1 MQKVVLKVKGM
12 HCASCSVLIDK
23 LVGKQEGVHSVSTS
37 YGAEKT
43 AIEYDET
50 KIDLNKIDKFI
61 NQLGYDLIR
70 PDEESSSLEEEEAK
84 EARKA
89 KEAKRRF
96 FAALIL
102 ALPIISYYMAIHMF
116 NLSHVHELFDF
127 MNLAYPKEAA
137 AGILGSISFGIQWTF
152 WLIAQPLKAVVGLFG
167 IDTLNPPMRID
178 MNWIYW
184 ILSTPIQFVI
194 GYQFYRNSFTSIR
207 VGSANM
213 DVLVALGTSA
223 AYFYSTL
230 GFLFFNID
238 HPFWESTAA
247 LLVFILLG
255 RYVEILAK
263 GRASAA
269 IKELMKLEAKEAH
282 VLRGGEEITISIDKL
297 VVGDTIIIRP
307 GEKVPVDG
315 EIIEGKTHLDEKV
328 VTGESF
334 PVGKSVGDEV
344 IGATIN
350 QEGLIKVKAQ
360 KIGKDTLLYQ
370 IIRMVE
376 EAQARKAPIQDLV
389 DKISEYFVPAVV
401 FLSVL
406 TFCVW
411 YFIFVPDQLRPAL
424 TKMIA
429 VLVISCPCAMG
440 LATPTALVVGIG
452 RAAKFGIILKG
463 GEALE
468 KAYRINAVAFDKTGT
483 LTIGKPV
490 VTDFEMVSTVLSREE
505 AIFLAGSL
513 EKGSEHPLARA
524 IVEKG
529 KEGGKTLEDP
539 KDFEAVSGMGLHAK
553 VSGKEVAIGNRK
565 YMEVLKIDVGKHEA
579 LMTRLQ
585 EEAKTSV
592 YMLVDGKLVAII
604 AMADALKPYA
614 REAIG
619 ELKRMGKTIIMI
631 TGDNPKTA
639 AAIAK
644 QVGIDRYLA
653 EVLPQD
659 KADNI
664 KKLQAEGLK
673 VAMVGDG
680 INDSPALAQS
690 DLGIAVGSGTDVAI
704 ETGEIILVKD
714 DLRDVATAIQLSS
727 KTIKKVWQNLFWAFF
742 YNVVAIPVAAG
753 AHLMITQTGGH
764 AAQWVMM
771 LTSKLGWLGQPVL
784 NLSQAT
790 LRPEIAGFAMAF
802 SSISVVMNSLTLKR
816 YVPPIEKMIM
826 KTKKAEAA
834 SAKSSG
840 EPKEVKAPETKE
852 QKEIPSM
859 IVTKAP
865 EEVGKT

>member
-1 MQKVVLKVKGM
+1 MQKAVLKVKGM

-23 LVGKQEGVHSVSTS
+23 LVGKQPGVVSIQTS

-43 AIEYDET
+43 AVEFDET
-50 KIDLNKIDKFI
+50 KIDLVKIDKFM
-61 NQLGYDLIR
+61 NQLGYDLVR
-70 PDEESSSLEEEEAK
+70 PDEESASIEEDEAK
-84 EARKA
+84 DARKI
-89 KEAKRRF
+89 EESRRRF
-96 FAALIL
+96 VASLIL
-102 ALPIISYYMAIHMF
+102 ALPIITYYMAIHMF
-116 NLSHVHELFDF
+116 NLTHVHELFDF
-127 MNLAYPKEAA
+127 LALSLPTVIDSS
-137 AGILGSISFGIQWTF
+137 ILGYIGYGIQWMF
-152 WLIAQPLKAVVGLFG
+152 WLIAQPIKFVIELFG
-167 IDTLNPPMRID
+167 VDVMNPPIRID
-178 MNWIYW
+178 LNWFYW
-184 ILSTPIQFVI
+184 ILSTPVQFVI
-194 GYQFYRNSFTSIR
+194 GYQFYRNAITSVR

-255 RYVEILAK
+255 RYVEIVAK

-282 VLRGGEEITISIDKL
+282 VIRNGEEVTVPLNSL
-297 VVGDTIIIRP
+297 VVGDIILVRP

-315 EIIEGKTHLDEKV
+315 MIVEGKTHLDEKV

-334 PVGKSVGDEV
+334 PVGKTVGDAV

-350 QEGLIKVKAQ
+350 QEGLIRIKAE

-411 YFIFVPDQLRPAL
+411 YFFFVPDQLRPAL

-463 GEALE
+463 GAALE
-468 KAYRINAVAFDKTGT
+468 KAYRVTAVAFDKTGT
-483 LTIGKPV
+483 LTIGKPI
-490 VTDFEMVSTVLSREE
+490 VTDFEMVDGSFDKDE
-505 AIFLAGSL
+505 AILLAGSL
-513 EKGSEHPLARA
+513 ETGSEHPLARA
-524 IVEKG
+524 VVEKG
-529 KEGGKTLEDP
+529 KEGGRKLIDP
-539 KDFEAVSGMGLHAK
+539 QDFEAVSGMGLHAK
-553 VSGKEVAIGNRK
+553 VNGKEVAIGNQK
-565 YMEVLKIDVGKHEA
+565 YMDSLSINTEAHEE
-579 LMTRLQ
+579 LMNRLQ
-585 EEAKTSV
+585 NEAKTTV
-592 YMLVDGKLVAII
+592 YMVVDGKLVALI

-614 REAIG
+614 KEAIL
-619 ELKRMGKTIIMI
+619 ELKRMGKEIIMI
-631 TGDNPKTA
+631 TGDNPRTA

-644 QVGIDRYLA
+644 QVGIDRFLA

-659 KADNI
+659 KANNI
-664 KKLQAEGLK
+664 KKLQAEGK
-673 VAMVGDG
+673 VVAMVGDG

-690 DLGIAVGSGTDVAI
+690 DLGIAIGSGSDVAL

-753 AHLMITQTGGH
+753 AHLMFTQTGGQ
-764 AAQWVMM
+764 AAAWVVS
-771 LTSKLGWLGQPVL
+771 LTDKMGWLGQPTL

-802 SSISVVMNSLTLKR
+802 SSISVVVNSLTLKR
-816 YVPPIEKMIM
+816 FVPPIEKQIM
-826 KTKKAEAA
+826 KSKQAEELEAA
-834 SAKSSG
+834 K
-840 EPKEVKAPETKE
+840 K
-852 QKEIPSM
+852 
-859 IVTKAP
+859 
-865 EEVGKT
+865 

>member
-12 HCASCSVLIDK
+12 HCASCSILIDK
-23 LVGKQEGVHSVSTS
+23 LVGKQPGVQSVTTS

-50 KIDLNKIDKFI
+50 KIDLTKIDKFM

-70 PDEESSSLEEEEAK
+70 PDEESASIEEDEAKDARKIEEA
-84 EARKA
+84 R
-89 KEAKRRF
+89 RRF
-96 FAALIL
+96 MAALIL
-102 ALPIISYYMAIHMF
+102 ALPIITYYMSIHMF
-116 NLSHVHELFDF
+116 NLTHVHELFDF
-127 MNLAYPKEAA
+127 LALSLPKIIEP
-137 AGILGSISFGIQWTF
+137 GILGYIGYGIQWIF
-152 WLIAQPLKAVVGLFG
+152 WLIAQPIRFIVELFG
-167 IDTLNPPMRID
+167 IDVFNPPMRID
-178 MNWIYW
+178 LNWFYW
-184 ILSTPIQFVI
+184 ILSTPVQFVI
-194 GYQFYRNSFTSIR
+194 GYQFYRNAFTSVR

-223 AYFYSTL
+223 AYFYSML

-255 RYVEILAK
+255 RYVEIVAK

-282 VLRGGEEITISIDKL
+282 VIRNGEEVTVPLNQL
-297 VVGDTIIIRP
+297 VVGDVIVVRP

-315 EIIEGKTHLDEKV
+315 VIVEGKTHLDEKV

-334 PVGKSVGDEV
+334 PVGKTVGDPV

-350 QEGLIKVKAQ
+350 QEGLIRVKAE

-411 YFIFVPDQLRPAL
+411 YFYFVPDQIRPAL

-463 GEALE
+463 GAALE
-468 KAYRINAVAFDKTGT
+468 KAYRVTAVAFDKTGT
-483 LTIGKPV
+483 LTIGKPI
-490 VTDFEMVSTVLSREE
+490 VTDFEMVDSTFNKEE
-505 AIFLAGSL
+505 AIMLAGSL
-513 EKGSEHPLARA
+513 ETGSEHPLARA
-524 IVEKG
+524 VVEKG
-529 KEGGKTLEDP
+529 KEGGKKLADP
-539 KDFEAVSGMGLHAK
+539 KDFEAVSGMGLHAN
-553 VSGKEVAIGNRK
+553 VNGRQVAIGNQK
-565 YMEVLKIDVGKHEA
+565 YMETLHIDTTAHEV

-585 EEAKTSV
+585 EEAKTTV
-592 YMLVDGKLVAII
+592 YMVVDGKLVALI

-614 REAIG
+614 REAIA
-619 ELKRMGKTIIMI
+619 ELQRMGKEIIMI
-631 TGDNPKTA
+631 TGDNPRTA

-644 QVGIDRYLA
+644 QVGIDRFLA
-653 EVLPQD
+653 EVLPQE
-659 KADNI
+659 KANKI
-664 KKLQAEGLK
+664 KELQAEGK
-673 VAMVGDG
+673 VVAMVGDG

-690 DLGIAVGSGTDVAI
+690 DLGIAIGSGSDVAL

-753 AHLMITQTGGH
+753 AHLMVTQTAGQ
-764 AAQWVMM
+764 AAPWV
-771 LTSKLGWLGQPVL
+771 LGFKDNLGWLGQPFL

-802 SSISVVMNSLTLKR
+802 SSISVVVNSLTLKR
-816 YVPPIEKMIM
+816 FVPPIEKQIM
-826 KTKKAEAA
+826 KSKKAEELAA
-834 SAKSSG
+834 AK
-840 EPKEVKAPETKE
+840 K
-852 QKEIPSM
+852 
-859 IVTKAP
+859 
-865 EEVGKT
+865 

>member
-23 LVGKQEGVHSVSTS
+23 LVGKQLGVQSVTTS

-50 KIDLNKIDKFI
+50 KIDLVKIDKFM
-61 NQLGYDLIR
+61 NQLGYDIIR
-70 PDEESSSLEEEEAK
+70 PDEESASIEEDEAKDARKIEEA
-84 EARKA
+84 R
-89 KEAKRRF
+89 RRF
-96 FAALIL
+96 VAALVL

-116 NLSHVHELFDF
+116 NLTHVHELFDF
-127 MNLAYPKEAA
+127 MSLSYPATAES
-137 AGILGSISFGIQWTF
+137 GILGTISFGIQWLF
-152 WLIAQPLKAVVGLFG
+152 WLIAQPLKAIVLLFG
-167 IDTLNPPMRID
+167 IDPMNPPIRID
-178 MNWIYW
+178 LNWIYW
-184 ILSTPIQFVI
+184 ILSTPIQFII
-194 GYQFYRNSFTSIR
+194 GYQFYRNAFTSIR

-223 AYFYSTL
+223 AYFYSML

-238 HPFWESTAA
+238 HPFWESSAA

-255 RYVEILAK
+255 RYVEIVAK

-282 VLRGGEEITISIDKL
+282 VMRNGEEVTVPLAELI
-297 VVGDTIIIRP
+297 VGDVLLVRP

-315 EIIEGKTHLDEKV
+315 VIVEGKTHLDEKV

-334 PVGKSVGDEV
+334 PVGKTIGDQV

-350 QEGLIKVKAQ
+350 QEGLIKVKAE

-411 YFIFVPDQLRPAL
+411 YFIFVPDQIRPAL

-463 GEALE
+463 GAALE
-468 KAYRINAVAFDKTGT
+468 KAYRVTAVAFDKTGT
-483 LTIGKPV
+483 LTIGKPI
-490 VTDFEMVSTVLSREE
+490 VTDFEMVDASFDKEE
-505 AIFLAGSL
+505 AILLAGSL
-513 EKGSEHPLARA
+513 ETGSEHPLARA
-524 IVEKG
+524 VVEKG
-529 KEGGKTLEDP
+529 KEGGKKLLEP
-539 KDFEAVSGMGLHAK
+539 KDFEAVAGMGLHAN
-553 VSGKEVAIGNRK
+553 VNGKQIAIGNQK
-565 YMEVLKIDVGKHEA
+565 YMETLNVDTTAHEA

-585 EEAKTSV
+585 EEAKTTV
-592 YMLVDGKLVAII
+592 YMVVDGKLVALI

-614 REAIG
+614 REAIQ
-619 ELKRMGKTIIMI
+619 ELQRMGKEIIMI
-631 TGDNPKTA
+631 TGDNPRTA

-644 QVGIDRYLA
+644 QVGIDRFLA

-659 KADNI
+659 KAKKI
-664 KKLQAEGLK
+664 KELQAEGK
-673 VAMVGDG
+673 VVAMVGDG

-690 DLGIAVGSGTDVAI
+690 DLGIAIGSGSDVAL

-753 AHLMITQTGGH
+753 AHLMVTQTAGQ
-764 AAQWVMM
+764 AALWVIG
-771 LTSKLGWLGQPVL
+771 LKENLGWLGQPFL

-802 SSISVVMNSLTLKR
+802 SSISVVVNSLTLKR
-816 YVPPIEKMIM
+816 FVPPIEKQIM
-826 KTKKAEAA
+826 KSKKEEELAA
-834 SAKSSG
+834 K
-840 EPKEVKAPETKE
+840 KV
-852 QKEIPSM
+852 
-859 IVTKAP
+859 
-865 EEVGKT
+865 

>member
-23 LVGKQEGVHSVSTS
+23 LVGKQPGVASISTS

-43 AIEYDET
+43 AIEFDET
-50 KIDLNKIDKFI
+50 KIDLVKIDKFI
-61 NQLGYDLIR
+61 NQLGYDLVR
-70 PDEESSSLEEEEAK
+70 PEEESANLEEEERK
-84 EARKA
+84 EAK
-89 KEAKRRF
+89 KIEEAKRRF
-96 FAALIL
+96 VAALAL
-102 ALPIISYYMAIHMF
+102 ALPIMLYYMAIHMF
-116 NLSHVHELFDF
+116 NMTHVHELFDF
-127 MNLAYPKEAA
+127 INLPKPSSFD
-137 AGILGSISFGIQWTF
+137 GSILGAISQAIQYMF
-152 WLIAQPLKAVVGLFG
+152 WLIAQPMKLAVGLLG
-167 IDTLNPPMRID
+167 IDPANPPLRID
-178 MNWIYW
+178 LNWIYF
-184 ILSTPIQFVI
+184 ILSVPVQFVI
-194 GYQFYRNSFTSIR
+194 GYQFYRNSITSIR

-213 DVLVALGTSA
+213 DVLVALGTTA
-223 AYFYSTL
+223 AFLYSTF

-238 HPFWESTAA
+238 HPFWESSAA
-247 LLVFILLG
+247 LMTFILLG
-255 RYVEILAK
+255 RYVEVVAK

-282 VLRGGEEITISIDKL
+282 VVRNGQEVTIPLNELI
-297 VVGDTIIIRP
+297 VGDVVIVRP

-315 EIIEGKTHLDEKV
+315 KIVEGKSHLDEKV
-328 VTGESF
+328 VTGESY
-334 PVGKSVGDEV
+334 PVSKTVGDAV

-350 QEGLIKVKAQ
+350 QEGLLKVQAE

-406 TFCVW
+406 TFVGW
-411 YFIFVPDQLRPAL
+411 YFIGAFPFRAAL

-468 KAYRINAVAFDKTGT
+468 KAYRVTAIVFDKTGT

-490 VTDFEMVSTVLSREE
+490 VTDFEMLNTEIEKAE
-505 AIFLAGSL
+505 AVYLAASL

-524 IVEKG
+524 VVEKG
-529 KEGGKTLEDP
+529 QEGGVTLEDP
-539 KDFEAVSGMGLHAK
+539 KDFEAVSGMGLHGK
-553 VSGKEVAIGNRK
+553 VKGKEVAIGNLK
-565 YMEVLKIDVGKHEA
+565 YMETLAVDVKVHDQ
-579 LMTRLQ
+579 LVDRLQ
-585 EEAKTSV
+585 GEAKTVV
-592 YMLVDGKLVAII
+592 YMLVDGKLTAII

-614 REAIG
+614 KEAIA
-619 ELKRMGKTIIMI
+619 ELKRMKKEIVMI

-639 AAIAK
+639 HAIAK
-644 QVGIDRYLA
+644 QVGIDRVLA
-653 EVLPQD
+653 EVLPQE
-659 KADNI
+659 KADNV
-664 KKLQAEGLK
+664 KRLQAEGK
-673 VAMVGDG
+673 VVAMVGDG
-680 INDSPALAQS
+680 INDSPALAQA
-690 DLGIAVGSGTDVAI
+690 DLGIAIGSGTDVAI

-753 AHLMITQTGGH
+753 AHLIFTQTGGVP
-764 AAQWVMM
+764 AGWVRSLASFMGEGAG
-771 LTSKLGWLGQPVL
+771 KIFL

-802 SSISVVMNSLTLKR
+802 SSVSVVANSLTLKR
-816 YVPPIEKMIM
+816 YVPPIEKQIL
-826 KTKKAEAA
+826 
-834 SAKSSG
+834 KSQKLS
-840 EPKEVKAPETKE
+840 E
-852 QKEIPSM
+852 QK
-859 IVTKAP
+859 K
-865 EEVGKT
+865 

>member
-12 HCASCSVLIDK
+12 HCASCSILIDK
-23 LVGKQEGVHSVSTS
+23 LVAKQPGVLSVTTS
-37 YGAEKT
+37 YGSEKT
-43 AIEYDET
+43 AIEFDET
-50 KIDLNKIDKFI
+50 KIDLVTIDSFVNK
-61 NQLGYDLIR
+61 LGYDIIR

-84 EARKA
+84 EGIRIEEARRK
-89 KEAKRRF
+89 F
-96 FAALIL
+96 IAALCL
-102 ALPIISYYMAIHMF
+102 ALPIVLYYMAIHMF
-116 NLSHVHELFDF
+116 NMTHVHELFDF
-127 MNLAYPKEAA
+127 MNLAFPAA
-137 AGILGSISFGIQWTF
+137 ADPGIVGSISYAIQWFF
-152 WLIAQPLKAVVGLFG
+152 WLIAQPLKFVVSLFG
-167 IDTLNPPMRID
+167 IDPMNPPIRID
-178 MNWIYW
+178 LNWIYW

-194 GYQFYRNSFTSIR
+194 GYQFYRNSFTSVR

-223 AYFYSTL
+223 AYFYSML

-282 VLRGGEEITISIDKL
+282 VIRDGVEVTIPTDQL
-297 VVGDTIIIRP
+297 VVGDVMVIRP

-315 EIIEGKTHLDEKV
+315 SIVEGKTHLDEKV
-328 VTGESF
+328 VTGESY
-334 PVGKSVGDEV
+334 PVSKTVGDPV

-350 QEGLIKVKAQ
+350 QEGFIKIKAE
-360 KIGKDTLLYQ
+360 KIGKETLLYQ

-411 YFIFVPDQLRPAL
+411 YFFFVPDQIRPAL

-463 GEALE
+463 GAALE
-468 KAYRINAVAFDKTGT
+468 KAYRITAVVFDKTGT

-490 VTDFEMVSTVLSREE
+490 VTDFEMLTTTLSLEE
-505 AIFLAGSL
+505 AIHLAGSL

-524 IVEKG
+524 VVEKG

-539 KDFEAVSGMGLHAK
+539 QDFEAVSGLGLHAK
-553 VSGKEVAIGNRK
+553 ISGKEVAIGNQK
-565 YMEVLKIDVGKHEA
+565 YMDTLKIDTGAQAELVA
-579 LMTRLQ
+579 RLQ
-585 EEAKTSV
+585 EEAKTVV
-592 YMLVDGKLVAII
+592 YMVVDGKLSAVI

-614 REAIG
+614 KEAIA

-639 AAIAK
+639 NAIAK
-644 QVGIDRYLA
+644 QVGIDRVLA
-653 EVLPQD
+653 EVLPQE
-659 KADNI
+659 KAENV
-664 KKLQAEGLK
+664 KKLQAEGMK

-690 DLGIAVGSGTDVAI
+690 DLGIAIGSGTDVAI

-727 KTIKKVWQNLFWAFF
+727 KTIVKVWQNLFWAFF
-742 YNVVAIPVAAG
+742 YNVIAIPVAAG
-753 AHLMITQTGGH
+753 AHLMITQTDGH
-764 AAQWVMM
+764 AAMWVVDAARSMGP
-771 LTSKLGWLGQPVL
+771 TFGQPLL

-802 SSISVVMNSLTLKR
+802 SSISVVLNSLTLKR
-816 YVPPIEKMIM
+816 FIPPIEKAIM
-826 KTKKAEAA
+826 KSKKVEELAA
-834 SAKSSG
+834 AK
-840 EPKEVKAPETKE
+840 K
-852 QKEIPSM
+852 
-859 IVTKAP
+859 
-865 EEVGKT
+865 

>member
-12 HCASCSVLIDK
+12 HCASCSILIDK
-23 LVGKQEGVHSVSTS
+23 LVGKQPGVMSVTTS

-50 KIDLNKIDKFI
+50 KIDLPKIDKFM

-70 PDEESSSLEEEEAK
+70 PDEESASIEEDDAKDARKIEEA
-84 EARKA
+84 R
-89 KEAKRRF
+89 RRF
-96 FAALIL
+96 MAALLL
-102 ALPIISYYMAIHMF
+102 ALPIITYYMSIHMF
-116 NLSHVHELFDF
+116 NLTHVHELFDF
-127 MNLAYPKEAA
+127 LALKLPSIIEP
-137 AGILGSISFGIQWTF
+137 GILGYISYGIQWFF
-152 WLIAQPLKAVVGLFG
+152 WLIAQPIKLIVELGG
-167 IDTLNPPMRID
+167 IDVLNPPMRID
-178 MNWIYW
+178 LNWFYW
-184 ILSTPIQFVI
+184 ILSTPVQFVI
-194 GYQFYRNSFTSIR
+194 GYQFYRNAFTSVR

-223 AYFYSTL
+223 AYFYSML

-255 RYVEILAK
+255 RYVEIVAK

-282 VLRGGEEITISIDKL
+282 VIRGGEEVTVPLNEL
-297 VVGDTIIIRP
+297 VVGDVLVVRP

-315 EIIEGKTHLDEKV
+315 VIVEGKTHLDEKV

-334 PVGKSVGDEV
+334 PVGKTVGDAV

-350 QEGLIKVKAQ
+350 QEGLIRVKAE

-411 YFIFVPDQLRPAL
+411 YFYFVPDQIRPAL

-463 GEALE
+463 GAALE
-468 KAYRINAVAFDKTGT
+468 KAYRVTAVAFDKTGT
-483 LTIGKPV
+483 LTIGKPI
-490 VTDFEMVSTVLSREE
+490 VTDFEMVDDTFNKDE
-505 AIFLAGSL
+505 AIMLAGSL
-513 EKGSEHPLARA
+513 ETGSEHPLARA
-524 IVEKG
+524 VVEKG
-529 KEGGKTLEDP
+529 KEGGKKLADP
-539 KDFEAVSGMGLHAK
+539 KDFEAVSGMGLHAN
-553 VSGKEVAIGNRK
+553 VNGKQVAIGNQK
-565 YMEVLKIDVGKHEA
+565 YMDTLQINTTAHEV

-585 EEAKTSV
+585 EEAKTTV
-592 YMLVDGKLVAII
+592 YMVVDGKLVALI

-614 REAIG
+614 REAIA
-619 ELKRMGKTIIMI
+619 ELQRMGKEIIMI
-631 TGDNPKTA
+631 TGDNPRTA

-644 QVGIDRYLA
+644 QVGIDRFLA
-653 EVLPQD
+653 EVLPQE
-659 KADNI
+659 KANKI
-664 KKLQAEGLK
+664 KELQAEGK
-673 VAMVGDG
+673 VVAMVGDG

-690 DLGIAVGSGTDVAI
+690 DLGIAIGSGSDVAL

-753 AHLMITQTGGH
+753 AHLMFTQTGGQ
-764 AAQWVMM
+764 AALWVTN
-771 LTSKLGWLGQPVL
+771 LTGNMGWLGQPVL

-802 SSISVVMNSLTLKR
+802 SSISVVVNSLTLKR
-816 YVPPIEKMIM
+816 FVPPIEKMIM
-826 KTKKAEAA
+826 KTKKAEALA
-834 SAKSSG
+834 AAK
-840 EPKEVKAPETKE
+840 K
-852 QKEIPSM
+852 
-859 IVTKAP
+859 
-865 EEVGKT
+865 

>member
-23 LVGKQEGVHSVSTS
+23 LVGKQPGVITIQTS

-43 AIEYDET
+43 AIEFDET
-50 KIDLNKIDKFI
+50 KISLKEIDKFI

-70 PDEESSSLEEEEAK
+70 PDEESASIEEEEGREIRK
-84 EARKA
+84 IEEAR
-89 KEAKRRF
+89 RRF
-96 FAALIL
+96 VAALFL
-102 ALPIISYYMAIHMF
+102 ALPIILYYMAIHMF
-116 NLSHVHELFDF
+116 NMPHVHELFDF
-127 MNLAYPKEAA
+127 MNLPYPVLADSSMLSYI
-137 AGILGSISFGIQWTF
+137 GFGIQWCF
-152 WLIAQPLKAVVGLFG
+152 WVIAQPLNALASLFV
-167 IDTLNPPMRID
+167 DTTNPPIKID
-178 MNWIYW
+178 LNWIYW
-184 ILSTPIQFVI
+184 ILTTPIQFVI
-194 GYQFYRNSFTSIR
+194 GWQFYRNSFTSIR

-223 AYFYSTL
+223 AYFYSML

-255 RYVEILAK
+255 RYVEMVAK

-282 VLRGGEEITISIDKL
+282 VIRDGQELTIPVDQL
-297 VVGDTIIIRP
+297 VVGDIIIVKP

-315 EIIEGKTHLDEKV
+315 TIVEGKTHLDEKV
-328 VTGESF
+328 VTGESY
-334 PVGKSVGDEV
+334 PVSKTVNDQV

-350 QEGLIKVKAQ
+350 QEGLIKVKAE
-360 KIGKDTLLYQ
+360 KIGKETLLYQ

-401 FLSVL
+401 TLSVL
-406 TFCVW
+406 TFCIW

-468 KAYRINAVAFDKTGT
+468 KAYRVNAVAFDKTGT

-490 VTDFEMVSTVLSREE
+490 VTDFEMVNKEFDMRE
-505 AIFLAGSL
+505 AVYLAGAL

-524 IVEKG
+524 IVEKAKAEHG
-529 KEGGKTLEDP
+529 NLEDP
-539 KDFEAVSGMGLHAK
+539 QEFEAVSGMGLHAK
-553 VSGKEVAIGNRK
+553 VKGKEVAIGNQK
-565 YMEVLKIDVGKHEA
+565 YMEKLGVDTSGLHDLVA
-579 LMTRLQ
+579 RLQ
-585 EEAKTSV
+585 EEAKTVV
-592 YMLVDGKLVAII
+592 YMLVEGRLTAVI
-604 AMADALKPYA
+604 AMADDLKPYA
-614 REAIG
+614 KEAIA
-619 ELKRMGKTIIMI
+619 ELKRMGKSIIMI
-631 TGDNPKTA
+631 TGDNPRTA

-644 QVGIDRYLA
+644 KVGIDRFLA

-714 DLRDVATAIQLSS
+714 DLRDVATSIQLSS

-753 AHLMITQTGGH
+753 AHLMLTQTAGQ
-764 AAQWVMM
+764 AAPWVVKF
-771 LTSKLGWLGQPVL
+771 TEKLGWLGQPIF

-816 YVPPIEKMIM
+816 FIPPIEKQIM
-826 KTKKAEAA
+826 RSKRLEEQEGIARKVAA
-834 SAKSSG
+834 
-840 EPKEVKAPETKE
+840 
-852 QKEIPSM
+852 
-859 IVTKAP
+859 
-865 EEVGKT
+865 

>member
-1 MQKVVLKVKGM
+1 MQKVILKVKGM
-12 HCASCSVLIDK
+12 HCASCSILIDK
-23 LVGKQEGVHSVSTS
+23 LVGKQPGVLSVTTS

-50 KIDLNKIDKFI
+50 KIDLVKIDKFV
-61 NQLGYDLIR
+61 NQLGYDIIR
-70 PDEESSSLEEEEAK
+70 PDEESSSLEEEEQK
-84 EARKA
+84 EGRKIEQAR
-89 KEAKRRF
+89 RRF
-96 FAALIL
+96 MAALIL
-102 ALPIISYYMAIHMF
+102 AFPIVFYYMSVHMF
-116 NLSHVHELFDF
+116 NLTHVHELFDF
-127 MNLAYPKEAA
+127 IALKFPATVKS
-137 AGILGSISFGIQWTF
+137 GIMGHMSYAVQWIF
-152 WLIAQPLKAVVGLFG
+152 WIIAQPLKFIVELFG
-167 IDTLNPPMRID
+167 INPMNPPMRID
-178 MNWIYW
+178 LNWIYW

-223 AYFYSTL
+223 AYFYSML

-282 VLRGGEEITISIDKL
+282 VIRDGVEVTIPTDQLI
-297 VVGDTIIIRP
+297 VGDIIVIRP

-315 EIIEGKTHLDEKV
+315 SIVEGKTHLDEKV
-328 VTGESF
+328 VTGESY
-334 PVGKSVGDEV
+334 PVSKTVGDPV

-350 QEGLIKVKAQ
+350 QEGFIKIKAE
-360 KIGKDTLLYQ
+360 KIGKETLLYQ

-411 YFIFVPDQLRPAL
+411 YFYFVPDQLRPAL

-463 GEALE
+463 GAALE
-468 KAYRINAVAFDKTGT
+468 KAYRITAVVFDKTGT

-490 VTDFEMVSTVLSREE
+490 VTDFSMISTLISMDE
-505 AIFLAGSL
+505 AIHLAGSL

-524 IVEKG
+524 MVEKG
-529 KEGGKTLEDP
+529 LEGGKTLEDP
-539 KDFEAVSGMGLHAK
+539 KDFEAVAGMGLHAK
-553 VSGKEVAIGNRK
+553 VSGKEVAIGNQK
-565 YMEVLKIDVGKHEA
+565 YMETLTIDTFPQTELV
-579 LMTRLQ
+579 TRLQ
-585 EEAKTSV
+585 EEAKTVV
-592 YMLVDGKLVAII
+592 YMVVDGKLTAVI

-614 REAIG
+614 KEAIA
-619 ELKRMGKTIIMI
+619 ELKKMGKTIIMI

-639 AAIAK
+639 HAIAK
-644 QVGIDRYLA
+644 QVGIDRVLA
-653 EVLPQD
+653 EVLPQE
-659 KADNI
+659 KAENV
-664 KKLQAEGLK
+664 KKLQAEGMK

-690 DLGIAVGSGTDVAI
+690 DLGIAIGSGTDVAI

-727 KTIKKVWQNLFWAFF
+727 KTIVKVWQNLFWAFF
-742 YNVVAIPVAAG
+742 YNVTAIPVAAG
-753 AHLMITQTGGH
+753 AHLMLTQTGGH
-764 AAQWVMM
+764 AAPWIISFTGMIG
-771 LTSKLGWLGQPVL
+771 SLGQPIL

-802 SSISVVMNSLTLKR
+802 SSISVVLNSLTLKR
-816 YVPPIEKMIM
+816 FIPPIEKQIM
-826 KTKKAEAA
+826 KTKAIEA
-834 SAKSSG
+834 KQVSSS
-840 EPKEVKAPETKE
+840 VA
-852 QKEIPSM
+852 
-859 IVTKAP
+859 
-865 EEVGKT
+865 

>member
-12 HCASCSVLIDK
+12 HCASCSILIDK
-23 LVGKQEGVHSVSTS
+23 LVGKQPGVQSVTTS

-50 KIDLNKIDKFI
+50 KIDLLKIDKFM
-61 NQLGYDLIR
+61 NQLGYDLVR
-70 PDEESSSLEEEEAK
+70 PDEESASIEEDEAKDARKIEEA
-84 EARKA
+84 R
-89 KEAKRRF
+89 RRF
-96 FAALIL
+96 IAALIL

-116 NLSHVHELFDF
+116 NLTHVHELFDF
-127 MNLAYPKEAA
+127 MALSYPAVAEP
-137 AGILGSISFGIQWTF
+137 GLLGAISFGIQWLF
-152 WLIAQPLKAVVGLFG
+152 WLIAQPLGWIVGLFG
-167 IDTLNPPMRID
+167 IDPTNPPIRID
-178 MNWIYW
+178 LNWVYW
-184 ILSTPIQFVI
+184 ILSTPIQFII
-194 GYQFYRNSFTSIR
+194 GFQFYRNAFTSVR

-223 AYFYSTL
+223 AYFYSML

-238 HPFWESTAA
+238 HPFWESSAA

-255 RYVEILAK
+255 RYVEIVAK

-282 VLRGGEEITISIDKL
+282 VIRNGEEVTVPLNEL
-297 VVGDTIIIRP
+297 VVGDVLVVRP

-315 EIIEGKTHLDEKV
+315 SIVEGKTHLDEKV

-334 PVGKSVGDEV
+334 PVGKGVGDPV

-350 QEGLIKVKAQ
+350 QEGLIKVKAE

-411 YFIFVPDQLRPAL
+411 YFIFVPDQIRPAL

-463 GEALE
+463 GAALE
-468 KAYRINAVAFDKTGT
+468 KAYRVTAVAFDKTGT
-483 LTIGKPV
+483 LTIGKPI
-490 VTDFEMVSTVLSREE
+490 VTDFEMVETTFDKEE
-505 AIFLAGSL
+505 AILLAGSL
-513 EKGSEHPLARA
+513 ETGSEHPLARA
-524 IVEKG
+524 VVEKG
-529 KEGGKTLEDP
+529 KEGGKKLVEP
-539 KDFEAVSGMGLHAK
+539 KDFEAVSGMGLHAN
-553 VSGKEVAIGNRK
+553 VNGKQVAIGNQK
-565 YMEVLKIDVGKHEA
+565 YMDTLKIDTKAHEA

-585 EEAKTSV
+585 EEAKTTV
-592 YMLVDGKLVAII
+592 YMVVDGKLIALI

-614 REAIG
+614 REAIA
-619 ELKRMGKTIIMI
+619 ELQRMGKEIIMI
-631 TGDNPKTA
+631 TGDNPRTA

-644 QVGIDRYLA
+644 QVGIDRFLA

-659 KADNI
+659 KANKI
-664 KKLQAEGLK
+664 KELQAEGK
-673 VAMVGDG
+673 VVAMVGDG

-690 DLGIAVGSGTDVAI
+690 DLGIAIGSGSDVAL

-753 AHLMITQTGGH
+753 AHLMVTQTAGT
-764 AAQWVMM
+764 AATWVIN
-771 LTSKLGWLGQPVL
+771 LTNNMGWLGQPVL

-802 SSISVVMNSLTLKR
+802 SSISVVVNSLTLKR
-816 YVPPIEKMIM
+816 FVPPIEKQIM
-826 KTKKAEAA
+826 KSKKAEELAA
-834 SAKSSG
+834 AK
-840 EPKEVKAPETKE
+840 K
-852 QKEIPSM
+852 
-859 IVTKAP
+859 
-865 EEVGKT
+865 

>member
-1 MQKVVLKVKGM
+1 MQKVILKVKGM
-12 HCASCSVLIDK
+12 HCASCSILIDK
-23 LVGKQEGVHSVSTS
+23 LVGKQPGVLSVTTS

-50 KIDLNKIDKFI
+50 KIDLVTIDKFV
-61 NQLGYDLIR
+61 NQLGYDIIR
-70 PDEESSSLEEEEAK
+70 PDEESGSLEEEEAK
-84 EARKA
+84 EGRKIEQAR
-89 KEAKRRF
+89 RRF
-96 FAALIL
+96 MAALIL
-102 ALPIISYYMAIHMF
+102 AFPIVFYYMSVHMF
-116 NLSHVHELFDF
+116 NLTHVHELFDF
-127 MNLAYPKEAA
+127 ISLKFPATVQSGIIGHMAY
-137 AGILGSISFGIQWTF
+137 GVQWLF
-152 WLIAQPLKAVVGLFG
+152 WVIAQPLKFIVELFG
-167 IDTLNPPMRID
+167 INPLNPPMRID
-178 MNWIYW
+178 LNWIYW

-223 AYFYSTL
+223 AYFYSML

-282 VLRGGEEITISIDKL
+282 VIRDGVEVTIPTDQL
-297 VVGDTIIIRP
+297 VVGDVIVIRP

-315 EIIEGKTHLDEKV
+315 SIVEGKTHLDEKV
-328 VTGESF
+328 VTGESY
-334 PVGKSVGDEV
+334 PVSKTVGDPV

-350 QEGLIKVKAQ
+350 QEGFIKIKAE
-360 KIGKDTLLYQ
+360 KIGKETLLYQ

-411 YFIFVPDQLRPAL
+411 YFFFVPDQLRPAL

-463 GEALE
+463 GAALE
-468 KAYRINAVAFDKTGT
+468 KAYRITAVVFDKTGT

-490 VTDFEMVSTVLSREE
+490 VTDFEMLSTSISMDE
-505 AIFLAGSL
+505 AIHLAGSL

-524 IVEKG
+524 MVEKG
-529 KEGGKTLEDP
+529 LEGGKTLEDP
-539 KDFEAVSGMGLHAK
+539 QDFEAVSGMGLHAK
-553 VSGKEVAIGNRK
+553 VSGKEVAIGNQK
-565 YMEVLKIDVGKHEA
+565 YMDTLTIETSAQADLVA
-579 LMTRLQ
+579 RLQ
-585 EEAKTSV
+585 EEAKTVV
-592 YMLVDGKLVAII
+592 YMVVDGKLTAVI

-614 REAIG
+614 KEAIA
-619 ELKRMGKTIIMI
+619 ELKKMGKTIIMI

-639 AAIAK
+639 HAIAK
-644 QVGIDRYLA
+644 QVGIDRVLA
-653 EVLPQD
+653 EVLPQE
-659 KADNI
+659 KAENV
-664 KKLQAEGLK
+664 KKLQAEGMK

-690 DLGIAVGSGTDVAI
+690 DLGIAIGSGTDVAI

-727 KTIKKVWQNLFWAFF
+727 KTIVKVWQNLFWAFF

-764 AAQWVMM
+764 AAPWIISMTGM
-771 LTSKLGWLGQPVL
+771 LGSLGQPIL

-802 SSISVVMNSLTLKR
+802 SSISVVLNSLTLKR
-816 YVPPIEKMIM
+816 FIPPIEKQIM
-826 KTKKAEAA
+826 KSKKAEELAA
-834 SAKSSG
+834 AK
-840 EPKEVKAPETKE
+840 K
-852 QKEIPSM
+852 
-859 IVTKAP
+859 
-865 EEVGKT
+865 